1 VDLTKHVVGLDVS
14 MSPVPPAFD
23 DSGIVSMDNDVAGC
37 LREKIENVDEEI
49 ETNGLSPT
57 NVALGALHAL
67 PIWVESSSIPPCT
80 DDNCNTHTRADQRKL
95 TCQIS
100 HCPCIL

>member
-49 ETNGLSPT
+49 ETNG
-57 NVALGALHAL
+57 
-67 PIWVESSSIPPCT
+67 C
-80 DDNCNTHTRADQRKL
+80 
-95 TCQIS
+95 
-100 HCPCIL
+100 